1 MSSKKLGDKNKE
13 TVEMIWAEYQKHRR
27 HLIDC
32 FADEGKNCYG
42 NHWGT
47 VTWECKGARFFEE
60 YFRAPGAAKD
70 SIPIGWCKGPDA
82 CPLVGPLDTFNS
94 SGVKLN
100 PVSYDKRDLRKWK

>member
-42 NHWGT
+42 NHLGA
-47 VTWECKGARFFEE
+47 VTWECKGARFF
-60 YFRAPGAAKD
+60 
-70 SIPIGWCKGPDA
+70 
-82 CPLVGPLDTFNS
+82 
-94 SGVKLN
+94 
-100 PVSYDKRDLRKWK
+100 